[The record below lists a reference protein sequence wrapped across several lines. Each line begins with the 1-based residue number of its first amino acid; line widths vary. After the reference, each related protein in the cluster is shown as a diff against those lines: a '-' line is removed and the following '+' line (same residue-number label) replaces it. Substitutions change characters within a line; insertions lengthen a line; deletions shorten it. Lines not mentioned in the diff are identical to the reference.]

1 MHHLSVTCKEG
12 LFTSTASIHAR
23 VRGAAHSVIHPECVR
38 TNQNTGLIRLIACLT
53 MFIDHAGKMLFPQYP
68 VMRLVGRLAFP
79 LFAYGIAV
87 GAVCTRNPMRYLT
100 RVVLLA
106 LISQPLYALGL
117 AHENSAMYAV
127 SFLDS
132 PLRAAFTFYVQSW
145 QTPSILLSLSLGLGI
160 LISLRQKRLVLALG
174 LYILCERFSS
184 SLDYGVEGVRLMLLF
199 YFLLEHPLLC
209 LLATCSY
216 LIAWAA
222 QSSGYVFF
230 GMNFGMRIYA
240 LPAVVFACIPL
251 KRGFRLPQWFTYGFY
266 PAHLA
271 LLAVLSRL

>member
-1 MHHLSVTCKEG
+1 MLYAFVTSKEEFPTSSISLS
-12 LFTSTASIHAR
+12 AR
-23 VRGAAHSVIHPECVR
+23 LRGAVHSVVQPSCVR

-68 VMRLVGRLAFP
+68 VMRLIGRLAFP

-87 GAVCTRNPMRYLT
+87 GAVCTRNPMRYLS

-127 SFLDS
+127 SFLES
-132 PLRAAFTFYVQSW
+132 PLRAAFTFYIQSW

-160 LISLRQKRLVLALG
+160 LISLRQKRLILSLG
-174 LYILCERFSS
+174 LYVLCERFSS
-184 SLDYGVEGVRLMLLF
+184 FLDYGVEGVRLMLLF

-216 LIAWAA
+216 LIHWAA
-222 QSSGYVFF
+222 QGSGYVFF

-240 LPAVVFACIPL
+240 LPAVILACLPM